1 MSDEPTS
8 IVLERLNRLGTAV
21 ADMMEAHAQQ
31 GRTLVHTQDTM
42 NARMTR
48 LEDGMMRV
56 ERGLHAVATKQVS
69 LGISVENALSRARRV
84 GIWLDRQDDRP
95 PAQA

>member
-31 GRTLVHTQDTM
+31 SRTLVRALDAM
-42 NARMTR
+42 EARMAR
-48 LEDGMMRV
+48 LEDGMTRV
-56 ERGLHAVATKQVS
+56 ERGLHAVASEQVL
-69 LGISVENALSRARRV
+69 LGNSVENALSRALRV
-84 GIWLDRQDDRP
+84 SIRLDEQEDRP